1 MRLPGSTLELTLNCI
16 FRKKKSFK
24 NQGNKLPF
32 NIKLA

>member
-1 MRLPGSTLELTLNCI
+1 MRFPGSTLELTLNCI
-16 FRKKKSFK
+16 FRKKSFE